1 VTPLRAR
8 RIAAATNAALA
19 LVFLGVIA
27 LLASASDYPLERE
40 LFAIRATGYAAL
52 ATLCLALSMSPLSR
66 VLVRVPP
73 LENMRLLAPALRRSY
88 GISASILALL
98 HAALVLNTYLADD
111 LLVLV
116 TLPFARAGLVALI
129 ILSLLMLTSFPRLV
143 GLLRIQLWK
152 HLHRLAYV
160 AALLVFQHMML
171 SPFAPRAQTLAIFGA
186 LVALGT
192 LRVLPMPA
200 RKSG

>member
-8 RIAAATNAALA
+8 HIAAATNGALA
-19 LVFLGVIA
+19 LVFLGTIA
-27 LLASASDYPLERE
+27 VLASGADYGLERE

-52 ATLCLALSMSPLSR
+52 AALCLALSMSPLGR
-66 VLVRVPP
+66 MLVRVP
-73 LENMRLLAPALRRSY
+73 RLASARVLAPALRRSY
-88 GISASILALL
+88 GISAGVLALL

-116 TLPFARAGLVALI
+116 TLPFARSGLVALI
-129 ILSLLMLTSFPRLV
+129 ILSLLLLTSFPRLV
-143 GLLRIQLWK
+143 RALRIQLWK

-186 LVALGT
+186 LVAVGM
-192 LRVLPMPA
+192 LRVLPLA
-200 RKSG
+200 TQKSR